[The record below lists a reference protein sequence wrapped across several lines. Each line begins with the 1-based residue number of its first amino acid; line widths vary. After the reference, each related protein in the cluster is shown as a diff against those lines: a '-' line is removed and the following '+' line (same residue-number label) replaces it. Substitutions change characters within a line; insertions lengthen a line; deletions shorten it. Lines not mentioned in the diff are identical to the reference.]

1 MNITNLEPSPELFM
15 KVMKRIRRE
24 ERILL
29 FKKIAFLST
38 ILVASLA
45 AFVPAIKM
53 LVQEAQTSGFVQ
65 FASLAFSDFATI
77 KAYWQTF
84 AMTILETLPVISL
97 AFFLAVLLTF
107 LQSVKALSKNIK
119 TVSNINHLA
128 IS

>member
-1 MNITNLEPSPELFM
+1 MNIINSEPSPELFT
-15 KVMKRIRRE
+15 KIMKRIRRE

-29 FKKIAFLST
+29 FRKITFFST

-45 AFVPAIKM
+45 AFVPAVKM
-53 LVQEAQTSGFVQ
+53 LVQEAQSSGFVQ
-65 FASLAFSDFATI
+65 FASLAFSDFGTI

-84 AMTILETLPVISL
+84 AITILETLPAISL